1 MSHAAKS
8 IFVFGI
14 YVLAA
19 GLTLMLAPNHV
30 LTLAGLPA
38 TNEVW
43 IRVMGMI
50 VAFLG
55 YYYLQ
60 AARLE
65 LTPFFRWTVHT
76 RPLPVVVFIV
86 FVALGLAKPIIIL
99 FGIGDLLGAIWTGL
113 ALRTSQSRALP

>member
-1 MSHAAKS
+1 MSPAAKS

-19 GLTLMLAPNHV
+19 GLTLMLVPN
-30 LTLAGLPA
+30 LALALAGLPT
-38 TNEVW
+38 TNEIW

-55 YYYLQ
+55 YYYLR

-86 FVALGLAKPIIIL
+86 FVALGLARPIIIL
-99 FGIGDLLGAIWTGL
+99 FGFGDLLGAIWTGL
-113 ALRTSQSRALP
+113 ALRAS

>member
-1 MSHAAKS
+1 MSHDAKS
-8 IFVFGI
+8 VFVFGI

-19 GLTLMLAPNHV
+19 GLTLMLAPNLV
-30 LTLAGLPA
+30 LALAGLTA

-65 LTPFFRWTVHT
+65 LTPFFHWTVHT

>member
-19 GLTLMLAPNHV
+19 GLTLLLAPNLA

-50 VAFLG
+50 VAILG
-55 YYYLQ
+55 YYYLRS
-60 AARLE
+60 ARLE
-65 LTPFFRWTVHT
+65 LTPFFRWTVHM

-86 FVALGLAKPIIIL
+86 FVVLGLAKPIIIL

-113 ALRTSQSRALP
+113 ALRASQGPAKS